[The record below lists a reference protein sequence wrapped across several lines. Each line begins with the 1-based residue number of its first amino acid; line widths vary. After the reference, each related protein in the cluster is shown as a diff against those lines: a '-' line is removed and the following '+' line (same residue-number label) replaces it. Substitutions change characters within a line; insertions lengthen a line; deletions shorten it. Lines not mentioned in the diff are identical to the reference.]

1 MWANMAIPDFQSCML
16 PLLKVLSDNEERTM
30 KDLTAK
36 LADHFELTEDEREEM
51 LPSGQ
56 TSIIVN
62 RVGWAKTYLKNA
74 KLLEQP
80 KRGVV
85 KLTKQGQQAIKDAND
100 RIDMKFLERY
110 PAYIAFR
117 DKTTPRSD
125 QKKTEIETR
134 TPDEAIDAEYKKLT
148 KTLASDLLEQVR
160 NNTPEF
166 FERLVVKLLVAMGY
180 GGSLEDAGQA
190 IGKSGDEGIDGII
203 KEDKLGL
210 DVVVIQAK
218 RYAEDNVV
226 GRPAIQSF
234 AGSMEPHKAKKG
246 VFITTSSFAK
256 TAHDYVKQI
265 ERKIVLIDGDELANL
280 MIEHDIGV
288 TTYNSFALKRVDL
301 DYFEE

>member
-1 MWANMAIPDFQSCML
+1 MAIPDFQSCML
-16 PLLKVLSDNEERTM
+16 PLLKVLSDNNEYAMKVVIEKLSDEFGLTEEERQ
-30 KDLTAK
+30 
-36 LADHFELTEDEREEM
+36 ELI
-51 LPSGQ
+51 PSGYAR
-56 TSIIVN
+56 VMGN
-62 RVGWAKTYLKNA
+62 RVSWAKTYLKNA

-80 KRGVV
+80 KRGIV
-85 KLTKQGQQAIKDAND
+85 KITKEGQQAIKDAND

-117 DKTTPRSD
+117 DKTTPKSD
-125 QKKTEIETR
+125 KKKTEIETQ
-134 TPDEAIDAEYKKLT
+134 TPDEAIDAEFKKLT
-148 KTLASDLLEQVR
+148 KTLASELLEQVR

-218 RYAEDNVV
+218 KYAEDNVV

-256 TAHDYVKQI
+256 TACDYVKQI
-265 ERKIVLIDGDELANL
+265 ERKIVLIDGDELAAL

-301 DYFEE
+301 DYFEET